1 MLKPAKV
8 KFVGN
13 MDDYKLGC
21 KESCFAYCRDCDK
34 TDCQETTKNRFI
46 YGNVY
51 NAYFLEYWQGKR
63 DSLHVKGE
71 DGAIVDFIPLSDFE
85 IISDE
90 DNVLNNDEAIVK
102 CVVHDYDNEVFAV
115 KYGKKYKAL
124 GINNYG
130 LYLVVDESGDCYF
143 YLNSMFEIV
152 NDKSNIL
159 DKDKHYPVYDWNL
172 FWNE

>member
-13 MDDYKLGC
+13 GDNYKLGC
-21 KESCFAYCRDCDK
+21 EESCFTYCRDCDRK
-34 TDCQETTKNRFI
+34 GCQEKTKKRVIF
-46 YGNVY
+46 GTVY

-71 DGAIVDFIPLSDFE
+71 DGVIDHFIPLSDFE
-85 IISDE
+85 IISDV

-102 CVVHDYDNEVFAV
+102 CVVHDYDDEVFALN
-115 KYGKKYKAL
+115 YGKEYKAI

-130 LYLVVDESGDCYF
+130 LYLILDESGDCYF
-143 YLNSMFEIV
+143 YSSSAFEIV
-152 NDKSNIL
+152 DDKFNVL
-159 DKDKHYPVYDWNL
+159 NKDKHYPIYDWNL
-172 FWNE
+172 FSE